1 MRGVKALA
9 NITGDGLLNLLRVA
23 APVGFVIDALIEPHP
38 IFPLIQR
45 HAEVDDAE
53 MFEVF
58 NMGIGFCYV
67 VAEAD
72 AEATLAILKRHGRVA
87 QRIGHAVADPEKTMR
102 IPPRGLIGQHK
113 RFWKDGRAARRA
125 G

>member
-58 NMGIGFCYV
+58 NMGIGF
-67 VAEAD
+67 
-72 AEATLAILKRHGRVA
+72 ATWWRRPTPRRRWRSSSATGGCEG
-87 QRIGHAVADPEKTMR
+87 IGHAVADPEKTMR
-102 IPPRGLIGQHK
+102 IPPRGLLGQHK
-113 RFWKDGRAARRA
+113 RFWNDGRAARRA